1 MGQDGEDRQSD
12 DARLTQAPGQQQRP
26 DFQREI
32 AGAVRYEKGLLPKTV
47 AVLALVAVIAVLRT
61 LYLW

>member
-1 MGQDGEDRQSD
+1 MGQNGEDRQGD
-12 DARLTQAPGQQQRP
+12 DAGLTNAPGQQPLPPFR
-26 DFQREI
+26 REI
-32 AGAVRYEKGLLPKTV
+32 TEAVRYERGLLPKAV

>member
-12 DARLTQAPGQQQRP
+12 DAGLMPSPGQPPRP
-26 DFQREI
+26 PFRREI
-32 AGAVRYEKGLLPKTV
+32 TEAVRYERGLLPKAV
-47 AVLALVAVIAVLRT
+47 AILALVAVIAVLRT